1 MPCLTRDHTGN
12 HRYGSGGHGS
22 WGQCGQE
29 PLLWFLHGGTGEAA
43 CMGFRL
49 VSLNNLSG
57 FRGTGPFSSCLVPTP
72 ESDEG
77 RYHVWSIPALRTLNK
92 GGGCGVG
99 SGFVGCFGKVPMWAS
114 YLVSLGIG

>member
-12 HRYGSGGHGS
+12 HRYGSGGRGS

-29 PLLWFLHGGTGEAA
+29 PLLWFLHRGTGEAA

-57 FRGTGPFSSCLVPTP
+57 FRGTYICIYIYKYFYLYISIQCTFSECGYCTV
-72 ESDEG
+72 
-77 RYHVWSIPALRTLNK
+77 VALWL
-92 GGGCGVG
+92 
-99 SGFVGCFGKVPMWAS
+99 
-114 YLVSLGIG
+114 